1 MPIYRLYSLL
11 LESPRSL
18 GHVAPVAP
26 GIGDV
31 PDIVLSFAQTDAALP
46 AWTHASWSKIREQT
60 GPGWSLAL
68 SSAPVGSEAVLRL
81 DTRRDDDEASVIFG
95 RGAEQILVAWRS
107 PRAATEQFW
116 QELSG
121 WILGSVLGYA
131 MCVRGLPTLHGS
143 VVGVAGRAVGLLGV
157 SGAGKSTLA
166 AAFVAAG
173 HAMLADD
180 HLVVKQ
186 DVHGYA
192 ALPGPPRLRLWPTS
206 LPVFEAG
213 QTSPTLWTDAD
224 GKHSVEAMFAHC
236 VAPLPLAAIYVLAPR
251 DPARTDVTI
260 EPLSPAAALNALMN
274 QRFCMRPLWPTH
286 AAETMAAL
294 AALARQTP
302 VRLLHRPHGLA
313 TLPDVVDAIC
323 QDLMPSGIESSA

>member
-1 MPIYRLYSLL
+1 MPFYRLYSLL

-18 GHVAPVAP
+18 GHVAPVVP
-26 GIGDV
+26 DSGDL
-31 PDIVLSFAQTDAALP
+31 PDIVLSFAQTGALLP
-46 AWTHASWSKIREQT
+46 VWTNASWTSIHEQT
-60 GPGWSLAL
+60 GLGWSLAL
-68 SSAPVGSEAVLRL
+68 STAPAGSEAVLRL
-81 DTRRDDDEASVIFG
+81 DTRRHDDEASVIFG
-95 RGAEQILVAWRS
+95 RGAERIVVAWRS
-107 PRAATEQFW
+107 PRAETEQFW

-121 WILGSVLGYA
+121 WLLGSVLGYA
-131 MCVRGLPTLHGS
+131 MCVRGVPTLHGS
-143 VVGVAGRAVGLLGV
+143 VVAVTGRAVGLLGV

-213 QTSPTLWTDAD
+213 QPIPELWTDAD
-224 GKHSVEAMFAHC
+224 GKHSVEATPAHC

-251 DPARTDVTI
+251 DLARTSVTI
-260 EPLSPAAALNALMN
+260 EKLSPAAALNALMN
-274 QRFCMRPLWPTH
+274 QRFCMRPLWPSH
-286 AAETMAAL
+286 PAETMMAL
-294 AALARQTP
+294 AALAQQTP
-302 VRLLHRPHGLA
+302 VYLLHRPHGLA
-313 TLPDVVDAIC
+313 TLPGVVDAIC
-323 QDLMPSGIESSA
+323 RDLMPIGIESSV